1 MAVTSYL
8 EALAAIA
15 ASLSILMMGAWVAQ
29 QRTGNSGWVDTIW
42 TFSVGLVGAASA
54 LWSFEA
60 GGPNARQWLVA
71 VLVAVWSARLGAH
84 IAVRTSGISDD
95 PRYAAFAEEWG
106 AGAPRK
112 MFFFLQNQALGSI
125 PLVFAVFVAAHFP
138 SRELR
143 LQDCLGALILLTGIA
158 GEALADR
165 QLKQFRE
172 RPDNRGRVCDV
183 GLWRWSRHPNY
194 FFEWLGWL
202 AYPVIA
208 ISASGPVSCPWGWAA
223 LLAPAF
229 MYWILVYVTG
239 IPPLEAQM
247 LRSRGDRYR
256 AYQARTSIFFPL
268 PPREEGSEQG
278 SKEA

>member
-1 MAVTSYL
+1 MSVISYL
-8 EALAAIA
+8 AALATIA
-15 ASLSILMMGAWVAQ
+15 LALSILMAGAWVVQ

-54 LWSFEA
+54 LWPLEGA
-60 GGPNARQWLVA
+60 PNARQWLVA
-71 VLVAVWSARLGAH
+71 AFVAAWSLRLGVH
-84 IAVRTSGISDD
+84 IAVRTAGITDD
-95 PRYAAFAEEWG
+95 PRYAEFAKEWG
-106 AGAPRK
+106 TGAPRR
-112 MFFFLQNQALGSI
+112 MFLFLQNQALGSI
-125 PLVFAVFVAAHFP
+125 PLVFAIFVAAHFP
-138 SRELR
+138 SQALR
-143 LQDCLGALILLTGIA
+143 LQDYLGALILFLGLV
-158 GEALADR
+158 GEAFADG

-172 RPDNRGRVCDV
+172 RPGNRGQVCDV

-208 ISASGPVSCPWGWAA
+208 ISPDYPLSYPWGFAA

-247 LRSRGDRYR
+247 LRSRGERYR
-256 AYQARTSIFFPL
+256 DYQSRTSIFFPL
-268 PPREEGSEQG
+268 PPRESDANGAAG
-278 SKEA
+278 